1 MNTKIID
8 LLLYLFFGTAAVI
21 GVFKFVKAKGWQSLA
36 PKQILLGWKPFVYSV
51 VPVTALLYGGQLGG
65 LATPAAAPYFV
76 GASLTTFI
84 VTQIGL
90 NPELRSLILMMLT
103 VGMTLVLPTDFAQ
116 PILGVAAG
124 LLIGKVVET
133 LLHKPDSRLDDIAA
147 PIIWLSAF
155 YWSNAGLTGDS
166 TVLCQEVVLATLLIA
181 IFIRGIQPMLLAN
194 DRFFLKRVG
203 LSITGGLAMLL
214 LVTRV
219 FMNEDLETTAI
230 LAGAGFFCT
239 YLLQSLDRGGED
251 GPKLATALRNI
262 FVVGIMT
269 LAATRLFG
277 LQGLLVLAAATT
289 IAPQPGAALI
299 AGLFFASRVLLQVYV
314 VQYNT
319 NVTGINLMH
328 NYSNAALYAGFLL
341 AAVAGLLIKDLA
353 DRRLLVMIYLAT
365 MFIGPASAT
374 YFVHAEPTGGLLI
387 SAAVA
392 AVLISFLAPATYP
405 TRSADQES
413 LILMPVLATVVA
425 LLTPGLLEL
434 GDNASTNER
443 VVALGVIAGIIL
455 CLALINH
462 LMVTLDKRRVSAATA
477 EAGVS

>member
-1 MNTKIID
+1 MKTEILD
-8 LLLYLFFGTAAVI
+8 LLLYLFFGIAIVV
-21 GVFKFVKAKGWQSLA
+21 GGFKFVKSKGWQSLA
-36 PKQILLGWKPFVYSV
+36 PKQILIGWKPFVFSV
-51 VPVTALLYGGQLGG
+51 VPTTALLFTGQFGD
-65 LATPAAAPYFV
+65 LATPAAVPYFV
-76 GASLTTFI
+76 GASLITFVI
-84 VTQIGL
+84 TQIGL
-90 NPELRSLILMMLT
+90 NSELRSLILLMLS
-103 VGMTLVLPTDFAQ
+103 VGLTLFVPAEFAQ
-116 PILGVAAG
+116 PILGAAAG
-124 LLIGKVVET
+124 LLIAKVVET
-133 LLHKPDSRLDDIAA
+133 LLQKPDSHLDDIAA
-147 PIIWLSAF
+147 PIIWLSTF
-155 YWSNAGLTGDS
+155 YWSKAGLTGDS
-166 TVLCQEVVLATLLIA
+166 TTLCQEVVLATLLIA
-181 IFIRGIQPMLLAN
+181 IFIRGIQPLLLAN

-203 LSITGGLAMLL
+203 LSVTGGLAMLL
-214 LVTRV
+214 LVTKV
-219 FMNEDLETTAI
+219 FLNEDLETTAI
-230 LAGAGFFCT
+230 LVGAGFLCT
-239 YLLQSLDRGGED
+239 YLLQSLDRGGEG

-262 FVVGIMT
+262 FLVGIMT

-289 IAPQPGAALI
+289 IAPQPGSALI

-353 DRRLLVMIYLAT
+353 DRRLLVVIYLAT

-374 YFVHAEPTGGLLI
+374 FFVHAEPTGSLLI

-392 AVLISFLAPATYP
+392 SVLISFLAPALYP
-405 TRSADQES
+405 ARSADQES
-413 LILMPVLATVVA
+413 LIVMPLLATVVA

-434 GDNASTNER
+434 GDNASTEQR
-443 VVALGVIAGIIL
+443 VIALGVIAGIIL

-462 LMVTLDKRRVSAATA
+462 LMVTLDKRRATAAPA